1 MKVVISLQKDI
12 LINQC
17 DPCTR
22 LYILRSG
29 SLQAA
34 ASDKL
39 LQSFAAHQK
48 DQRSERS
55 TTSKARSSTW
65 KAKMQVQALCH
76 RPAPPR
82 CQSPRFR
89 HVVHPV
95 VRPWTRVARS
105 CT

>member
-76 RPAPPR
+76 RPA
-82 CQSPRFR
+82 SAAAPRFR
-89 HVVHPV
+89 RAVNPA
-95 VRPWTRVARS
+95 VRSWTRVARS